1 LKQMEADL
9 VRKVQNEVRNATRDI
24 EASIEQKLRV
34 VGAIGGSGVDMGD
47 RELKQMKDKT
57 QTEYIDTLFNTLRIE
72 LMKEVKTSSFGND
85 EFDVKEEINSH
96 DLSIK
101 QLNQR
106 IDGILVELKKLDRVS
121 RQSQSHIQLEIT
133 EQADKIL
140 RMEK

>member
-1 LKQMEADL
+1 MEADL

-24 EASIEQKLRV
+24 EASVEQKLRV
-34 VGAIGGSGVDMGD
+34 VGSHGGSGVDMGD

>member
-1 LKQMEADL
+1 MEADL
-9 VRKVQNEVRNATRDI
+9 VRKVQNELRNAIRDI
-24 EASIEQKLRV
+24 EASVDQKLRV
-34 VGAIGGSGVDMGD
+34 VGAHGGGGVDMGD

-101 QLNQR
+101 QINQR
-106 IDGILVELKKLDRVS
+106 IDGILGELKKLDRVS
-121 RQSQSHIQLEIT
+121 RQSQSHIKLEIT

>member
-1 LKQMEADL
+1 MEADL
-9 VRKVQNEVRNATRDI
+9 VRKVQNELRNAIRDI
-24 EASIEQKLRV
+24 EASVDQKLRV
-34 VGAIGGSGVDMGD
+34 VGAHGGVGVDMGD

-101 QLNQR
+101 QINQR
-106 IDGILVELKKLDRVS
+106 IDGILGELKKLDRMS

>member
-1 LKQMEADL
+1 MKQMEADL

-101 QLNQR
+101 QVNQR

>member
-1 LKQMEADL
+1 MEADL

-24 EASIEQKLRV
+24 EASVEQKLRV
-34 VGAIGGSGVDMGD
+34 IGAHGGVGVDMGD

-57 QTEYIDTLFNTLRIE
+57 QIEYIDTLFNTLRIE
-72 LMKEVKTSSFGND
+72 LIKEIKTSSFGND

-101 QLNQR
+101 QINQR
-106 IDGILVELKKLDRVS
+106 IDGILGELKKLDRVS
-121 RQSQSHIQLEIT
+121 RQSQSHIKLEIT

>member
-1 LKQMEADL
+1 MEADL
-9 VRKVQNEVRNATRDI
+9 VRKVQNELRNAIRDI
-24 EASIEQKLRV
+24 EASVEQKLRV
-34 VGAIGGSGVDMGD
+34 FGAHGGGGVDMGD
-47 RELKQMKDKT
+47 REIKQMKDKT

-101 QLNQR
+101 QINQR
-106 IDGILVELKKLDRVS
+106 IDGILGELKKLDRVS
-121 RQSQSHIQLEIT
+121 RQSQSHIKLEIT

>member
-1 LKQMEADL
+1 MEADL

-24 EASIEQKLRV
+24 EASVEQKLRV

>member
-1 LKQMEADL
+1 
-9 VRKVQNEVRNATRDI
+9 
-24 EASIEQKLRV
+24 
-34 VGAIGGSGVDMGD
+34 
-47 RELKQMKDKT
+47 
-57 QTEYIDTLFNTLRIE
+57 
-72 LMKEVKTSSFGND
+72 
-85 EFDVKEEINSH
+85 VKEEINSH

>member
-1 LKQMEADL
+1 MEADL

-85 EFDVKEEINSH
+85 EFDMKEEINSH

-101 QLNQR
+101 QVNQR

>member
-1 LKQMEADL
+1 MKQMEADL

>member
-1 LKQMEADL
+1 
-9 VRKVQNEVRNATRDI
+9 
-24 EASIEQKLRV
+24 
-34 VGAIGGSGVDMGD
+34 MGD

-101 QLNQR
+101 QVNQR

>member
-1 LKQMEADL
+1 MEADL
-9 VRKVQNEVRNATRDI
+9 VRKVQNEVRNAIRDI
-24 EASIEQKLRV
+24 EASVDQKLRV
-34 VGAIGGSGVDMGD
+34 VGAHGGVGVDMGD

-101 QLNQR
+101 QINQR
-106 IDGILVELKKLDRVS
+106 IDEIFGELKKFDRVS
-121 RQSQSHIQLEIT
+121 
-133 EQADKIL
+133 K
-140 RMEK
+140 

>member
-1 LKQMEADL
+1 METDL
-9 VRKVQNEVRNATRDI
+9 VRKVQNELRNAIRDI
-24 EASIEQKLRV
+24 EASVDQKLRV
-34 VGAIGGSGVDMGD
+34 VGAHGGVGVDMGD

-101 QLNQR
+101 QINQR
-106 IDGILVELKKLDRVS
+106 IDGILGELKKLDRMS

>member
-1 LKQMEADL
+1 MEADL
-9 VRKVQNEVRNATRDI
+9 VRKVQNELRNAIRDI
-24 EASIEQKLRV
+24 EASVDQKLRV
-34 VGAIGGSGVDMGD
+34 VGAHGGVGVDMGD

-85 EFDVKEEINSH
+85 EFDEKEEINSH

-101 QLNQR
+101 QINQR
-106 IDGILVELKKLDRVS
+106 IDGILGELKKLDRMC

>member
-1 LKQMEADL
+1 MEADL

-101 QLNQR
+101 QVNQR